1 MKSTPKKLPQLG
13 ELELAALEHLWESES
28 DDVIGTHAAIGKKR
42 GISPNTVGS
51 ALERLYKKGLAAR
64 EKVSHAYRYSA
75 KLDRESF
82 RARKV
87 LEAAGDLRALGE
99 SGLLASF
106 VDLIAAS
113 DQGAL
118 AELERLVRIKRKGGK

>member
-1 MKSTPKKLPQLG
+1 MTKAPKKLPRLG
-13 ELELAALEHLWESES
+13 ELEIAALEHLWRVTT
-28 DDVIGTHAAIGKKR
+28 DDVLGTHTAIGKQR

-51 ALERLYKKGLAAR
+51 ALERLHKKGLALR
-64 EKVSHAYRYSA
+64 EKVSHAYRYRASF
-75 KLDRESF
+75 DREAF

-106 VDLIAAS
+106 VNLVAES
-113 DQGAL
+113 DENAL
-118 AELERLVRIKRKGGK
+118 AELERLVRRKREEST